1 MTFAEAVKEKMQ
13 ERGMNAKALSVASG
27 VNEAYVS
34 RILSGSIKDP
44 AFAKAVAIMSALEV
58 DIDDFVSELDF

>member
-1 MTFAEAVKEKMQ
+1 MIFAEAVKEKMQ

-34 RILSGSIKDP
+34 RILSGNIKDP

>member
-34 RILSGSIKDP
+34 RILSGNIKDP

-58 DIDDFVSELDF
+58 DIDDFVSELDY